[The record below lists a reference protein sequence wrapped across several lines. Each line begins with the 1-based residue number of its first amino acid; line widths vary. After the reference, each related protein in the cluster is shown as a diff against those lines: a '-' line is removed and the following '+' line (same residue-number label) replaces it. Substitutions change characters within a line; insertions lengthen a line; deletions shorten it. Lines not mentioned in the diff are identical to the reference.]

1 MRQKTWVGLFFV
13 VAGLLV
19 AFVLGLALQSLFAA
33 LRVTDTEIL
42 GERVTLT
49 RLLALVLAAL
59 ATVGCAMWP
68 KTKDFV
74 THVIDEMNKVNWP
87 SWGETKISTA
97 VVIVTSVI
105 SAVILGAFDITFGW
119 ASTWLGAHL

>member
-1 MRQKTWVGLFFV
+1 MRQKTWVALFFI
-13 VAGLLV
+13 VAGLII
-19 AFVLGLALQSLFAA
+19 AFVLSLAFQSLFAA
-33 LRVTDTEIL
+33 LRVTDSEIL

-49 RLLALVLAAL
+49 RVLGLLIAAL

-74 THVIDEMNKVNWP
+74 GHVIDELYKVNWP
-87 SWGETKISTA
+87 SWEETKINTA

-105 SAVILGAFDITFGW
+105 SAIILGAFDISFGW
-119 ASTWLGAHL
+119 ASTWLGEHL